1 MKKIYFVILAAAL
14 GTSAL
19 TSCIDEVE
27 PQTNVVTLRQASDA
41 PGSFNNFVNSITS
54 TLVGQFYYNGSS
66 HSVYDYGY
74 PSFFLTRDVEGMDV
88 VPVGTNNWYSTWYS
102 SVSYLSP
109 RYAVTQLPWTWYWM
123 WIKNCNT
130 VISMYKAS
138 PSEAKESGVGIAYA
152 MRAMFLL
159 DLQRMMAIAP
169 YSVDP
174 NALSTVIVD
183 ENSGSTDIMHNPRK
197 TNKEALEFI
206 LNDLDQAENYLKN
219 YQRADVYTPNIDV
232 VYGLKARAY
241 LEMQDWANAEKYAKQ
256 ARQNYSIMDEAAYT
270 DRATGFNSPNSSWIF
285 GVTFLP
291 TDPVILENDGDSSW
305 GSVMCL
311 ENGFDC
317 GYAANYGGL
326 NVIDRHLYETIP
338 ATDFR
343 KKVFV
348 DFAIDDLATRDEKIE
363 ALKAY
368 SNYPER
374 LLASVNSAKYGPGGM
389 SLKFRNAAGK
399 EDVKY
404 DAWVVAVPLMR
415 AEEMALIEA
424 EAAGMQD
431 LGRGQ
436 ALLEAF
442 AKTRDANYT
451 YGQHNETYGNSKT
464 SAFQNEIWWQRRVE
478 LWGEGF
484 ATFDVKRYNK
494 RVIRSYPGTNHPEGA
509 RWNSDLNNENGTYY
523 ANWMNWCFVG
533 TEADYNYDL
542 VPNPNPV
549 QPTEDS
555 PAYDF

>member
-1 MKKIYFVILAAAL
+1 MKKIYFAILAAAL
-14 GTSAL
+14 STTVL
-19 TSCIDEVE
+19 TSCIEEID
-27 PQTNVVTLRQASDA
+27 PQTSTVTLEQASNA
-41 PGSFNNFVNSITS
+41 PGSYENFVNSITS
-54 TLVGQFYYNGSS
+54 TLCGQFYYNGSS
-66 HSVYDYGY
+66 HSVWDYGY

-102 SVSYLSP
+102 NVSYLSP
-109 RYAVTQLPWTWYWM
+109 RYAVTQLPWTYYWM

-138 PSEAKESGVGIAYA
+138 PSELKENGVGIAYA

-174 NALSTVIVD
+174 DALSTVIVD
-183 ENSGSTDIMHNPRK
+183 ENSGNSDVMHNPRK
-197 TNKEALEFI
+197 TNKEVLEFI
-206 LNDLDQAENYLKN
+206 LEDLNKAEGFLANYE
-219 YQRADVYTPNIDV
+219 RADVYTPNIDV

-256 ARQNYSIMDEAAYT
+256 ARAKYSIMDEATYT
-270 DRATGFNSPNSSWIF
+270 DRATGFNSPNASWIF
-285 GVTFLP
+285 GLTFLP

-368 SNYPER
+368 TNYPER
-374 LLASVNSAKYGPGGM
+374 ILASVNAAKYGPGGM
-389 SLKFRNAAGK
+389 SFKFRNAAGK

-484 ATFDVKRYNK
+484 ATFDVKRFNK
-494 RVIRSYPGTNHPEGA
+494 RVIRSYAGTNHPEGA
-509 RWNSDLNNENGTYY
+509 RWNTDLDQTYGTYY

-542 VPNPNPV
+542 VPNPNPIA
-549 QPTEDS
+549 PEGDS
-555 PAYDF
+555 PAYSF